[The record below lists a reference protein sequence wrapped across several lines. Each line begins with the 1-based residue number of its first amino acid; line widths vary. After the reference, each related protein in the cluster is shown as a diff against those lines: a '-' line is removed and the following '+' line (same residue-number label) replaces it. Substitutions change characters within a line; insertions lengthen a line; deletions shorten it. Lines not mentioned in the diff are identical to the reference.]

1 MSAGEGG
8 DPLGRRGVHIRNALM
23 LVAGF
28 LLLAFGL
35 GTLVQSLHM
44 VFGPANSG
52 GAAPGLAF
60 AILPYRISA
69 SLFALVAGGLL
80 LLFRSRLRSFDGS
93 VRFLSDA
100 LKAHGRDL
108 PPQSGEW
115 GAAQAVAARLE
126 RYRHDLE
133 EARRTGSREQEA
145 RIAELSQAHRDLL
158 DHHRITKRM
167 LRSLHPDE
175 VFQSLIQGIREGLG
189 FRGAVLGILAPD
201 GNLLFR
207 GEVPGEGGEPVRI
220 PVWEEESLLAR
231 VLWGGNPLLVPDP
244 HSHRHLPED
253 RRVLGDGPAFL
264 APVLRDPG
272 RKCSEAKNCGEFECP
287 AYHGKNPRCWLQR
300 AGGCG
305 EIGFREPGD
314 RRRECALCPQ
324 FGGTALVVVR
334 QLPEGREVSPE
345 TVRPVATMVA
355 EASLAIEIVEMYESL
370 RRLSVTDGLTG
381 LLNHREFYHVLGR
394 ELERARRYRHPVSL
408 MMIDVDDFKAFND
421 RYGHLAGDQALRKVA
436 ALLRGCVRSTDFA
449 ARYGGEEFAVIL
461 PESPESGALMLAERI
476 RNEIGSHRFVGSD
489 PEGVGLTVSIGI
501 YTADGGQA
509 TENQIVG
516 LADEAA
522 YLAKASGKNRVVVK
536 QHA

>member
-1 MSAGEGG
+1 
-8 DPLGRRGVHIRNALM
+8 M

-35 GTLVQSLHM
+35 GTLVQGLWL
-44 VFGPANSG
+44 VFGARSPAG
-52 GAAPGLAF
+52 DGLVLSF

-80 LLFRSRLRSFDGS
+80 LLFRSRFLSVDDS

-100 LKAHGRDL
+100 LRGHGQDL
-108 PPQSGEW
+108 PPQPGTW
-115 GAAQAVAARLE
+115 GPAQAAAARLD
-126 RYRHDLE
+126 RYRLELE
-133 EARRTGSREQEA
+133 ETQRAGSREQEA
-145 RIAELSQAHRDLL
+145 RIAELSQAHQDLL

-167 LRSLHPDE
+167 LQSLHPDE
-175 VFQSLIQGIREGLG
+175 VYRNLIQGIREGLG
-189 FRGAVLGILAPD
+189 FRGAILGILTPE
-201 GNLLFR
+201 GTLLFR
-207 GEVPGEGGEPVRI
+207 GEELEDGGEPVRI
-220 PVWEEESLLAR
+220 PAWTEESILAR
-231 VLWGGNPLLVPDP
+231 VLWGGNPLLLPDP
-244 HSHRHLPED
+244 SSQRHLPVD
-253 RRVLGDGPAFL
+253 RKVLGEGPAFL
-264 APVLRDPG
+264 APVLRG
-272 RKCSEAKNCGEFECP
+272 QGQKCSEVKNCGEIDCP
-287 AYHGKNPRCWLQR
+287 AYHGKNPRCWVQR
-300 AGGCG
+300 GGACG
-305 EIGFREPGD
+305 EPGSGEAGD
-314 RRRECALCPQ
+314 RRQECALCPL

-334 QLPEGREVSPE
+334 QVPDGRAITPE

-381 LLNHREFYHVLGR
+381 LLNHREFYQVLGR
-394 ELERARRYRHPVSL
+394 ELERARRYQHPVSL

-421 RYGHLAGDQALRKVA
+421 RYGHLAGDLALKKVA
-436 ALLRGCVRSTDFA
+436 SLLRGCVRSTDFV

-476 RNEIGSHRFVGSD
+476 RTEIGAHRFVGSD

-501 YTADGGQA
+501 HTAEGGQA
-509 TENQIVG
+509 TENQLVG

-522 YLAKASGKNRVVVK
+522 YLAKASGKDRVVVK